1 METST
6 TTKRRTKVIWK
17 GKEYLIMDRL
27 CGSDYVII
35 DDENSNSRIIGL
47 HWDDVIITRRDKIMG
62 GLFDMMD
69 DAIAHELGV
78 DLYTYI
84 KIIDH
89 KCTDEEANFIIM
101 TIMEEDAD
109 NLEKAKEMFNKYL
122 DE

>member
-1 METST
+1 
-6 TTKRRTKVIWK
+6 
-17 GKEYLIMDRL
+17 
-27 CGSDYVII
+27 
-35 DDENSNSRIIGL
+35 
-47 HWDDVIITRRDKIMG
+47 MG

-69 DAIAHELGV
+69 DAIAQELGV

-89 KCTDEEANFIIM
+89 KCTEEEANFIIL
-101 TIMEEDAD
+101 TIMEEDKE

>member
-1 METST
+1 
-6 TTKRRTKVIWK
+6 
-17 GKEYLIMDRL
+17 
-27 CGSDYVII
+27 
-35 DDENSNSRIIGL
+35 
-47 HWDDVIITRRDKIMG
+47 MG

-69 DAIAHELGV
+69 DAIAGELGV

-89 KCTDEEANFIIM
+89 KCTEEEANFIIM